1 MAQKKVYDFGRE
13 LARMSVS
20 FDEYADHMI
29 ETQQKVRQAQ
39 ELMTLINIGRMTAIQ
54 QLGGKKIEHAL
65 LENRP
70 AEKIEPAPGKRK
82 IVL

>member
-1 MAQKKVYDFGRE
+1 MAERFPDIEIRFDAIREQQMQEKFEMIRRMYEAVPPAIRVPASSVWLDEIQKLV
-13 LARMSVS
+13 
-20 FDEYADHMI
+20 
-29 ETQQKVRQAQ
+29 
-39 ELMTLINIGRMTAIQ
+39 
-54 QLGGKKIEHAL
+54 GKKIEHAP